1 MVTGQEG
8 QVDGDAAPVTGGAEL
23 RMGRYRG
30 PDRRESMAAVD
41 PFPLGLPLA
50 AVVAVGLLTA
60 FVLRLAP
67 GTEDAFG
74 AAGTVARII
83 LAVAGLAAVLRW
95 RLDRMSR
102 SYWYGLAALAG
113 AIPLLA
119 VTTADDAID
128 AVTYAWYVVTIP
140 LVWRGNRAPE
150 VDASLRLPRT
160 IGWAALLAAGAVV
173 LAAVAGNHT
182 LALLLVAAPLI
193 GLTVDLLAR
202 YRDGSTANGRWYA
215 PALLA
220 TALAPLVSIASG
232 TAGHEYGAAGPMLL
246 VAAGVAFTGSIA
258 ELHYAAA
265 RHQGLVLAATIA
277 RDDAVEERS
286 RQEAETANRLHEV
299 RSRVAAI
306 EGGVSVM
313 RPPDEHEMLSD
324 AVRQEIERL
333 RKLVA
338 PAPRDEVGP
347 FNVLDALR
355 STLVVAASSWPVD
368 FSIPDQLMAI
378 GRSDDLAQVVHGLI
392 HNASKYA
399 PGSPIEVTAAVDGAH
414 VLIHV
419 DDHGAG
425 VPRGERDL
433 IFERGWRGSGGGR
446 DGGYGLG
453 LAIARELMTGVD
465 GDLWVAPRPGGGAR
479 FTASLPAWGGLV
491 SIDGAAHR
499 PGSTEAPALTDEDRA
514 LARQRLRRSEGTA

>member
-1 MVTGQEG
+1 MTSGQEG
-8 QVDGDAAPVTGGAEL
+8 QVDGDTAPATDGAEQWT
-23 RMGRYRG
+23 GRYRG

-50 AVVAVGLLTA
+50 AVLIVGLVTS
-60 FVLRLAP
+60 FVLRWAP
-67 GTEDAFG
+67 GTETALG

-95 RLDRMSR
+95 RLDHMSR

-113 AIPLLA
+113 ALPLLA
-119 VTTADDAID
+119 VTAADDAID

-140 LVWRGNRAPE
+140 LVWRGNVAPE

-160 IGWAALLAAGAVV
+160 IGWTVLLAAGAVV
-173 LAAVAGNHT
+173 VGAVDRTHT
-182 LALLLVAAPLI
+182 LALLLVAAPLL
-193 GLTVDLLAR
+193 GLTTDLLLR
-202 YRDGSTANGRWYA
+202 YRRGSTANGRWYA
-215 PALLA
+215 PTLLA
-220 TALAPLVSIASG
+220 TALAPLVGVASG
-232 TAGHEYGAAGPMLL
+232 TAAHEYGASGPMLL

-277 RDDAVEERS
+277 RDDAVEQRS
-286 RQEAETANRLHEV
+286 RQEAETADRLHEV

-313 RPPDEHEMLSD
+313 RPPEEHETLSD

-338 PAPRDEVGP
+338 PSPRDEAGP

-355 STLVVAASSWPVD
+355 PTLVVAASSWPVD
-368 FSIPDQLMAI
+368 FSVPEDLMAI

-399 PGSPIEVTAAVDGAH
+399 PGSPIEVTATVDGAH
-414 VLIHV
+414 VLVHV

-433 IFERGWRGSGGGR
+433 IFERGWRRASEGQA
-446 DGGYGLG
+446 GGYGLG
-453 LAIARELMTGVD
+453 LAIARELMTSVD

-479 FTASLPAWGGLV
+479 FTASLPAWAGLASV
-491 SIDGAAHR
+491 DGAAHR
-499 PGSTEAPALTDEDRA
+499 PGSTETPALTDEDRA
-514 LARQRLRRSEGTA
+514 MARQRLRRSEGTS